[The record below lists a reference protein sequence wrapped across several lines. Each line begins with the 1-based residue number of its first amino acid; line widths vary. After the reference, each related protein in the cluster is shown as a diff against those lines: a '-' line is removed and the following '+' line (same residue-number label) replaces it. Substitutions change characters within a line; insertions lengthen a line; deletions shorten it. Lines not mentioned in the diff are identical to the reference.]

1 MSRSIF
7 VQGVCKI
14 MSLYWVF
21 IYWQQMSVS
30 SLDKIENWMLEVEGT
45 LVLMCL

>member
-1 MSRSIF
+1 
-7 VQGVCKI
+7 

-30 SLDKIENWMLEVEGT
+30 SLDKIENWMLEAEGT